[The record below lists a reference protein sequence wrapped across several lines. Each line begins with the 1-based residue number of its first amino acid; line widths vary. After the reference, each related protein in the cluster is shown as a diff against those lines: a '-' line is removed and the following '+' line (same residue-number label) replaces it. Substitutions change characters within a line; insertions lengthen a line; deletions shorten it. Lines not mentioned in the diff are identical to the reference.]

1 MEKRRRSIKREKKL
15 KQNLLSEQQSTHLKL
30 FVLFSSNSA
39 KLLPFL
45 SFYDAFSPGMFHCG
59 LEMIYSP
66 LHKTPTTFIDFD
78 HFSPLQRFPI
88 QYNNVWTPWTH
99 LCIEFFILPKE
110 IDTQLSESDIDFM
123 ILLWSI
129 WYELLNKI
137 FNGSFVYTCHSSA
150 TQERPWGPRP
160 QIFTKS
166 FAFWSNVIRF

>member
-1 MEKRRRSIKREKKL
+1 M
-15 KQNLLSEQQSTHLKL
+15 SEQQSTHLIC
-30 FVLFSSNSA
+30 FCPFSSNSA
-39 KLLPFL
+39 KLFFL
-45 SFYDAFSPGMFHCG
+45 FLRRFFIQYVKMFNCG
-59 LEMIYSP
+59 LEMISSP

-78 HFSPLQRFPI
+78 HCSPLRRFLI
-88 QYNNVWTPWTH
+88 QYKDMWTQWTH

-123 ILLWSI
+123 ILLSRI

-150 TQERPWGPRP
+150 TQESSCCPRT

-166 FAFWSNVIRF
+166 FALLKLCHYILSKSMFYI

>member
-1 MEKRRRSIKREKKL
+1 MVCFCLFFQQPCQIVFFLFLRRFLIQYVKM
-15 KQNLLSEQQSTHLKL
+15 
-30 FVLFSSNSA
+30 FS
-39 KLLPFL
+39 
-45 SFYDAFSPGMFHCG
+45 CG
-59 LEMIYSP
+59 LEMISSP

-78 HFSPLQRFPI
+78 HCSPLRRFLI
-88 QYNNVWTPWTH
+88 QFKNVRTQWTH
-99 LCIEFFILPKE
+99 LCIELFILPKE
-110 IDTQLSESDIDFM
+110 IDTQLSESDIYFLVEYLM
-123 ILLWSI
+123 VLLWSI